1 MEQLG
6 FLEDTNDTSVNEFC
20 NNAIEILKS
29 TDIDAEKSVSFKR
42 YNSHTT
48 ILLGENIACLKIVFG
63 TRHSF
68 FAVSPRFKKILL
80 ENGVSYSVET
90 STKWLKVEINEPTDI
105 FIYKQLVIDLYN
117 YCMGLN
123 SSDSFDCCS
132 RYMQCS
138 DALKC
143 VNPHPEV
150 YKYCKYKNKLKKG
163 IVYYGKNRN
172 I

>member
-6 FLEDTNDTSVNEFC
+6 FLEDKKDINVNEFC
-20 NNAIEILKS
+20 NNVIEILKHS
-29 TDIDAEKSVSFKR
+29 DADAEKSVSFKK
-42 YNSHTT
+42 YKSHTT
-48 ILLGENIACLKIVFG
+48 ILFGENIVCLKIVFG
-63 TRHSF
+63 TKYSF
-68 FAVSPRFKKILL
+68 FAVSPRFKNVLQ
-80 ENGVSYSVET
+80 ENGVLYSVEM
-90 STKWLKVEINEPTDI
+90 STKWLRVEINKPTDI
-105 FIYKQLVIDLYN
+105 FTYKQLVIDLYN
-117 YCMGLN
+117 YCMELN

-150 YKYCKYKNKLKKG
+150 YKYCKYKNKLKNG